1 MSMGAQGMDKGVEEK
16 QKYSIIK
23 SLFYILIRNKNIE
36 KSNISWIL

>member
-1 MSMGAQGMDKGVEEK
+1 MGAQEMDKGVEEK

-36 KSNISWIL
+36 QNKVSWIC